1 MLAGEESSHGLA
13 VDAVSAA
20 WLTFAAKVGQRSS
33 PRLGG
38 LASLLNPFRR
48 MSGTIPCP
56 VCGSES
62 QAQDGGCGV
71 CGFLADAVAQSNS
84 GSSKCARCGSALPQG
99 FDFCPVCGQDQRER
113 MRRPPTE
120 QMRID
125 LVPSG
130 GTPQAPAPL
139 PTPVAIPP
147 AMANANPSMT
157 MPAPSAS
164 SPSPIPPSALAA
176 QGAMV
181 PSDGYGYGYAAPA
194 PGVPTPV
201 PRKKTPLAGLTV
213 PAPGSGLPPAPIPG
227 VVHTPMPMP
236 TPPDAATAAGRTVV
250 APPQTPSNAAAAQRV
265 GRQDLPF
272 SPFDGPTGPKR
283 DSIPPIVSREHVDED
298 LTERHHQA
306 DLRRAA
312 ASDIDKTV
320 PHSQASLPQS
330 REVGDDDKTVPHPSM
345 NAPRPTKTLAGYAT
359 PVSGGA
365 DKTRPDRPG
374 EFSGGPAG
382 QMASPQVNTPQ
393 AGPGTPGSGPSP
405 MPESFRVTT
414 PGRMGARLVIV
425 SRDGSEGEAFPFVG
439 QMMTIG
445 RTHGDL
451 LFPEDPF
458 LSPVHVRLQMTEAG
472 KILLVDAGT
481 TNGVYLKIR
490 GHSPVYPGDHFMV
503 GHQLLRLEN
512 LDGQV
517 QETPAGLDGTR
528 MFGTPLQP
536 AWGRLTQVG
545 RGGMAGDKFYL
556 RGARVV
562 IGREDGDLT
571 FPNDPYVSR
580 EHASLR
586 LEINGAAMAVYLEDL
601 ESANGTY
608 VRIRGSAE
616 LSAMDTFRV
625 GDQILRLRLD

>member
-1 MLAGEESSHGLA
+1 
-13 VDAVSAA
+13 
-20 WLTFAAKVGQRSS
+20 
-33 PRLGG
+33 
-38 LASLLNPFRR
+38 
-48 MSGTIPCP
+48 
-56 VCGSES
+56 
-62 QAQDGGCGV
+62 
-71 CGFLADAVAQSNS
+71 
-84 GSSKCARCGSALPQG
+84 
-99 FDFCPVCGQDQRER
+99 
-113 MRRPPTE
+113 
-120 QMRID
+120 MRID
-125 LVPSG
+125 LVPTDG
-130 GTPQAPAPL
+130 GSASAPAQ
-139 PTPVAIPP
+139 
-147 AMANANPSMT
+147 ANPSMT
-157 MPAPSAS
+157 VPAPSAS
-164 SPSPIPPSALAA
+164 APSEIPPAALAA
-176 QGAMV
+176 RGALVSGPGQGL
-181 PSDGYGYGYAAPA
+181 AP
-194 PGVPTPV
+194 PGAPTPV
-201 PRKKTPLAGLTV
+201 PHTKTPLAGMTV
-213 PAPGSGLPPAPIPG
+213 PAPGSGRPAAPIPG
-227 VVHTPMPMP
+227 VHP
-236 TPPDAATAAGRTVV
+236 TPAPTPAPTATAAGRTVI
-250 APPQTPSNAAAAQRV
+250 APPSNAAAGQRV
-265 GRQDLPF
+265 GSQDLPF
-272 SPFDGPTGPKR
+272 SPFDTAAGPMR
-283 DSIPPIVSREHVDED
+283 ESIPAVVSKDDVDED
-298 LTERHHQA
+298 LTERHNQA
-306 DLRRAA
+306 DLQRAVVDD
-312 ASDIDKTV
+312 SDKTV
-320 PHSQASLPQS
+320 PHVQMLSRPSQD
-330 REVGDDDKTVPHPSM
+330 VGDDDKTVPHPSM
-345 NAPRPTKTLAGYAT
+345 NAPRPTKTLAGYSA
-359 PVSGGA
+359 PDGGA

-382 QMASPQVNTPQ
+382 RMASPQVNTPQ

-405 MPESFRVTT
+405 MPESFRPTA
-414 PGRMGARLVIV
+414 PGHLGPRLVIV
-425 SRDGSEGEAFPFVG
+425 SRDGAEGESFPFVG

-458 LSPVHVRLQMTEAG
+458 LSPVHVRLQMTEEG

-512 LDGQV
+512 LDGQI

-580 EHASLR
+580 EHASLK
-586 LEINGAAMAVYLEDL
+586 LEISGAAMAVYLEDL
-601 ESANGTY
+601 ASANGTY